1 MNNAF
6 LCLEFVAQK
15 RSIISIGC
23 EQKPL
28 KPLFRS
34 LSSLSFR
41 ADVMALCLR
50 ASSRTSPYIITR
62 CFATKDIIRGKTPLR
77 CAPLKKKSFSNR
89 CIELL
94 IAQGFGAQSA
104 VSFHY
109 DG

>member
-15 RSIISIGC
+15 HYIISFGC

-41 ADVMALCLR
+41 ADVMALRLR

-62 CFATKDIIRGKTPLR
+62 CFATKDIDRGTKHRYATL
-77 CAPLKKKSFSNR
+77 
-89 CIELL
+89 
-94 IAQGFGAQSA
+94 
-104 VSFHY
+104 H
-109 DG
+109 